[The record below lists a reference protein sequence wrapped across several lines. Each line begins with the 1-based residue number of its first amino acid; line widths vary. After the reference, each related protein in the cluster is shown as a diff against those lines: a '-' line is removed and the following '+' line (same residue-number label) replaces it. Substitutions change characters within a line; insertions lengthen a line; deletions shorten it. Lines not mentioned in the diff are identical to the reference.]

1 MNKFS
6 KLLKMELTKIIKR
19 KSTYIMIGLLVILS
33 ILNPLIEKI
42 FESIDFDFDT
52 GYLDSVIDYEK
63 SENAKLKGN
72 EKTVSDIKLKIY
84 DSEKEIIN
92 LEKQLNLN
100 EFNYL
105 YESFNNYRDSYYKKM
120 TNDLIKEYTLD
131 DVTEAFQNLEYYIPF
146 EYLEANYKIL
156 LKNENDFNDYLS
168 EVNKEFEKAKNKLEN
183 SKNVTSYLS
192 EKIEEYEDAIKEN
205 EKYLKELKDK
215 NEIENTKIINE
226 GYEYDIQILK
236 YTKEMKEAE
245 KDTFDSNYLKLCM
258 NIVDTNDEYY
268 IAKVSKMDEKS
279 FTLSLT
285 LDEKNIMTYEKYLKL
300 YDFSQESKNN
310 EIMKMDYALK
320 NKLYESVINTDNFGR
335 ELVKRGYSTG
345 TIFIL
350 ISIMVSIIVAK
361 EFTTGTIRL
370 LMIRP
375 VKRWKIL
382 IAKFLSILILTLIMT
397 IIAYTALI
405 LSVGIMYSFESFKAP
420 VLDIVN
426 GIVVEKNLILE
437 SIKYT
442 LLTLISTFS
451 LISIALA
458 LAVFSRSPAATIATS
473 LAIYFGSF
481 LLNIEMLNAPK
492 KWMQYTIIPYI
503 DFSNFNGNEMYS
515 MIIQNN
521 IKFGLDMTVERGVI
535 TFLVLSIIL
544 IAISIIRF
552 NKMDIK
558 NT

>member
-521 IKFGLDMTVERGVI
+521 IKFGLDMTVDRGVI

>member
-192 EKIEEYEDAIKEN
+192 EKIEEYEDAI
-205 EKYLKELKDK
+205 
-215 NEIENTKIINE
+215 
-226 GYEYDIQILK
+226 
-236 YTKEMKEAE
+236 
-245 KDTFDSNYLKLCM
+245 
-258 NIVDTNDEYY
+258 
-268 IAKVSKMDEKS
+268 
-279 FTLSLT
+279 
-285 LDEKNIMTYEKYLKL
+285 
-300 YDFSQESKNN
+300 
-310 EIMKMDYALK
+310 
-320 NKLYESVINTDNFGR
+320 
-335 ELVKRGYSTG
+335 
-345 TIFIL
+345 
-350 ISIMVSIIVAK
+350 
-361 EFTTGTIRL
+361 
-370 LMIRP
+370 
-375 VKRWKIL
+375 
-382 IAKFLSILILTLIMT
+382 
-397 IIAYTALI
+397 
-405 LSVGIMYSFESFKAP
+405 
-420 VLDIVN
+420 
-426 GIVVEKNLILE
+426 
-437 SIKYT
+437 
-442 LLTLISTFS
+442 
-451 LISIALA
+451 
-458 LAVFSRSPAATIATS
+458 
-473 LAIYFGSF
+473 
-481 LLNIEMLNAPK
+481 
-492 KWMQYTIIPYI
+492 
-503 DFSNFNGNEMYS
+503 
-515 MIIQNN
+515 
-521 IKFGLDMTVERGVI
+521 
-535 TFLVLSIIL
+535 
-544 IAISIIRF
+544 
-552 NKMDIK
+552 
-558 NT
+558 

>member
-1 MNKFS
+1 M
-6 KLLKMELTKIIKR
+6 
-19 KSTYIMIGLLVILS
+19 
-33 ILNPLIEKI
+33 
-42 FESIDFDFDT
+42 
-52 GYLDSVIDYEK
+52 
-63 SENAKLKGN
+63 
-72 EKTVSDIKLKIY
+72 
-84 DSEKEIIN
+84 
-92 LEKQLNLN
+92 
-100 EFNYL
+100 
-105 YESFNNYRDSYYKKM
+105 
-120 TNDLIKEYTLD
+120 
-131 DVTEAFQNLEYYIPF
+131 
-146 EYLEANYKIL
+146 
-156 LKNENDFNDYLS
+156 
-168 EVNKEFEKAKNKLEN
+168 
-183 SKNVTSYLS
+183 
-192 EKIEEYEDAIKEN
+192 
-205 EKYLKELKDK
+205 
-215 NEIENTKIINE
+215 
-226 GYEYDIQILK
+226 K